1 MRHFSCF
8 SLELVHEL
16 EQVRAQLQECN
27 DRIVHMDADFTAAHH
42 SLEAENIRLLD
53 ELRNLND
60 KYDRWVLL

>member
-1 MRHFSCF
+1 
-8 SLELVHEL
+8 VHEL